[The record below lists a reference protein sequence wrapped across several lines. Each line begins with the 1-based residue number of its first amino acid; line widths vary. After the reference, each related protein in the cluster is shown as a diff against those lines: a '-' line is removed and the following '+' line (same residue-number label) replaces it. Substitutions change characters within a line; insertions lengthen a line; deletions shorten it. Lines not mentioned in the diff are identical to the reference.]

1 MIVEFSDFQCP
12 FCKRVLVTV
21 KQLIELY
28 PGQVKW
34 VFRDFPIERLHP
46 TAPKV
51 HEAARCAGAQGK
63 FWEYHDLLF
72 ERAPRHAPEALE
84 QYARE
89 LALDGPAFVRCL
101 DGGASREAIAGDI
114 EEGRRLGVTATP
126 TFFINGRKL
135 VGAKPLAE
143 FRRLIESEL
152 AR

>member
-1 MIVEFSDFQCP
+1 MYRVRILESAARELARLDKSLARRIVE
-12 FCKRVLVTV
+12 RTRWLAAN
-21 KQLIELY
+21 L
-28 PGQVKW
+28 
-34 VFRDFPIERLHP
+34 
-46 TAPKV
+46 APKA

-72 ERAPRHAPEALE
+72 ERVPRHAPEALE

-101 DGGASREAIAGDI
+101 DGGVYRDAVAGDI

-135 VGAKPLAE
+135 VGAKPLAA
-143 FRRLIESEL
+143 FQQLIESEL